1 MTNQNL
7 IPIEIQSYSGRELKT
22 EYEYE
27 YEYEYES
34 PKNIL
39 NIRYEALR
47 REVIES
53 IESERERK
61 ITPPPASQELFILTQ
76 RGMIGWME
84 EWTKFH
90 PGKLNTLNNN
100 EKIKGIAFNETNPK
114 SDTDTDTDTDTD
126 IYTLALYNAGNLPL
140 NLQGQLENLLTHM
153 VLSTL
158 YPPTQNQPQPQPQ
171 SQSQSQSQ
179 YFPFAR

>member
-7 IPIEIQSYSGRELKT
+7 SPIEIQSYSERELNS
-22 EYEYE
+22 
-27 YEYEYES
+27 EYES
-34 PKNIL
+34 TKDIL
-39 NIRYEALR
+39 NLRYEVLR
-47 REVIES
+47 KEVIES
-53 IESERERK
+53 IAPQGTQGAKGESK
-61 ITPPPASQELFILTQ
+61 TSPTTASQELFILMQ

-90 PGKLNTLNNN
+90 PATLNTLNILNKN
-100 EKIKGIAFNETNPK
+100 EKIKEIALDATEPK
-114 SDTDTDTDTDTD
+114 SGTDTDTDTD
-126 IYTLALYNAGNLPL
+126 IYTLAQYRAGNLPI

-158 YPPTQNQPQPQPQ
+158 YPSAQ

-179 YFPFAR
+179 CFPFA